1 MNFVNNYTSTKAI
14 EIMENKEKTRVF
26 LKNQPYTPKFFV
38 IKPDETISFETINAQ
53 LDFPVIV
60 KSPKS
65 TGSKDV
71 LLAGNKNELKK
82 HILRLQEKN
91 PDEAII
97 IEEYIE
103 GDQYLVEALVYNNKI
118 QIAGV
123 IKQEI
128 TQGKRFIIT
137 GYGVLADVPNDIKAG
152 IEDVLHSVISQFG
165 IENGALHLELRLIK
179 KWLETH

>member
-1 MNFVNNYTSTKAI
+1 MCCLQK
-14 EIMENKEKTRVF
+14 NKK
-26 LKNQPYTPKFFV
+26 Q
-38 IKPDETISFETINAQ
+38 
-53 LDFPVIV
+53 
-60 KSPKS
+60 
-65 TGSKDV
+65 
-71 LLAGNKNELKK
+71 LKK
-82 HILRLQEKN
+82 HTLRLQEKN

-137 GYGVLADVPNDIKAG
+137 GYGC
-152 IEDVLHSVISQFG
+152 
-165 IENGALHLELRLIK
+165 LRMFHMI
-179 KWLETH
+179 